1 MLNDLRYAYRNLRQA
16 PGLGLVIVL
25 TLALGI
31 GANTAIFSVVN
42 RLVFEPLPYPEADK
56 LVAITFDNESPLG
69 FQNWVYAKY
78 QALARN
84 ATPFESVASYARAN
98 VTVHVSEFPQRVESE
113 IVSATYFPL
122 LRLTAAKGRVFTPDE
137 DRVPGDRAVVVLSD
151 RLWRSGFGA
160 DPDVVGKSLTI
171 KNRPYQIVGVMP
183 PSFRGQSGT
192 AELWIPAMMA
202 EHAYA
207 SGVITQMASWWTRVI
222 GRLAPGM
229 TIERANQ
236 EMPGVTAIVAAQ
248 VDAYGSFMR
257 RRDGT
262 ELLKI
267 LPLQQVKIDPTIR
280 TSFVLLLAAVGF
292 VLLIACANAANLL
305 LGRAVTR
312 HREFA
317 VRRAIGASGRRLA
330 RQVVI
335 ESLFLALVAGAAA
348 MLVAMW
354 SLDWLTT
361 AKAWSTS
368 GVFAQYA
375 RTFEFF
381 DVTLDAR
388 ALAFNFAVACAVG
401 LLFGVAPAWHVL
413 RTDVSS
419 SLKEGSGAST
429 PGAAGMTGLS
439 ARTALVLTEIAFSLI
454 LLVAAGLMIRSFT
467 KASTIDLGFDPN
479 GVVTM
484 TYSHTGRKPL
494 AFYEDLLARLK
505 AMPGVERAAL
515 SQATPLG
522 SGPSG
527 GPIGIE
533 GRPRG
538 ERPDGMAD
546 VVSADFFATYRM
558 RIIAGRG
565 FTEADRSPA
574 PRVAV
579 ISKALADTV
588 WPGESAIAKKVSYD
602 LVSREWMEVVGVV
615 DRVPY
620 TSLEEEPEKMVWAP
634 LLQPG
639 KVEAVTMA
647 PMTISLRTS
656 LGSAA
661 AAAGVRDILRALEP
675 SAPVFGVTTMKER
688 AAQATSR
695 YRYSTM
701 MMGGMALLA
710 LILAATGTYGV
721 MAYSVSSRT
730 REIGI
735 RMALGAQTRDVLRL
749 VLGGGFKM
757 ALVGIVLGLAG
768 AFAASRLLTAMLF
781 GVDPGDPLTFIATAL
796 LMGLVAVAASYLP
809 ARRAMRVDPVVAL
822 RRD

>member
-16 PGLGLVIVL
+16 PGLGVVIVL

-31 GANTAIFSVVN
+31 GANTAIFSVVK
-42 RLVFEPLPYPEADK
+42 RLVFEPLPYADADK

-69 FQNWVYAKY
+69 FQNWVYPKY
-78 QALARN
+78 LALARN
-84 ATPFESVASYARAN
+84 ATQFESVASYARAS
-98 VTVHVSEFPQRVESE
+98 VTIQVTEFPQRVESE
-113 IVSATYFPL
+113 IVSAAYFPL
-122 LRLTAAKGRVFTPDE
+122 LRAAAAKGRVFTPDE
-137 DRVPGDRAVVVLSD
+137 DRVPGERAVVVLSD

-171 KNRPYQIVGVMP
+171 KNRPYRIVGVMP
-183 PSFRGQSGT
+183 PSFRGQTGT

-202 EHAYA
+202 EHAYFA
-207 SGVITQMASWWTRVI
+207 GSVTQMFAWWTRVI

-229 TIERANQ
+229 TLARANQ
-236 EMPGVTAIVAAQ
+236 EMPALTAVVADQAS
-248 VDAYGSFMR
+248 AYSTQMR

-262 ELLKI
+262 ELLKV
-267 LPLQQVKIDPTIR
+267 LPLKDVKIDPTIR

-317 VRRAIGASGRRLA
+317 VRRAIGASGGRLA

-335 ESLFLALVAGAAA
+335 ESLFLAVVAGAAA
-348 MLVAMW
+348 ILVAMW
-354 SLDWLTT
+354 GLDWLTT
-361 AKAWSTS
+361 TRTWSTS
-368 GVFAQYA
+368 GVFAQYS
-375 RTFEFF
+375 RTFEYF
-381 DVTLDAR
+381 DVALDAR
-388 ALAFNFAVACAVG
+388 ALAFNFAVASAVG
-401 LLFGVAPAWHVL
+401 LLFGMAPAWHVL

-419 SLKEGSGAST
+419 TLKDGAGAST
-429 PGAAGMTGLS
+429 AGAAGLAGLN
-439 ARTALVLTEIAFSLI
+439 ARTALVLTEIALSLI

-479 GVVTM
+479 GIVTM

-494 AFYEDLLARLK
+494 AFYEELLARLN

-515 SQATPLG
+515 SLATPLG
-522 SGPSG
+522 SGGSG

-538 ERPDGMAD
+538 ERPAGMAD
-546 VVSADFFATYRM
+546 VVSPEFFATYRM

-565 FTEADRSPA
+565 FTEADRSPS

-579 ISKALADTV
+579 VSKALADAA
-588 WPGESAIAKKVSYD
+588 WPGESPIGKKVSYD

-620 TSLEEEPEKMVWAP
+620 TSIEEEPEKIVWVPA
-634 LLQPG
+634 LQPG

-647 PMTISLRTS
+647 PTTISLRTS
-656 LGSAA
+656 LDSAA
-661 AAAGVRDILRALEP
+661 AAAGVRDILRTLEP
-675 SAPVFGVTTMKER
+675 SAPVYGVTTMKER

-695 YRYSTM
+695 YRYSTL

-721 MAYSVSSRT
+721 IAYSVSART

-735 RMALGAQTRDVLRL
+735 RMALGAQTRDVVTL
-749 VLGGGFKM
+749 VIGGGLKM

-781 GVDPGDPLTFIATAL
+781 GIEPGDPLTFGAMAI
-796 LMGLVAVAASYLP
+796 LMGLVAIAASYLP